1 MNLVDKIQE
10 KKIKILFYLVGTVG
24 AIATFSVFLRN
35 RKHIEKDDA
44 IRNMELE
51 IKKLEL
57 SKLLNEKK
65 LKSTQ

>member
-10 KKIKILFYLVGTVG
+10 KKIKILFYIIATLG
-24 AIATFSVFLRN
+24 ALATFSVFLRN

-44 IRNMELE
+44 IRNMDLE

-65 LKSTQ
+65 LKSTK